1 MFPAEP
7 SDINHGTAIRM
18 ATIFDSTPGIGEYST
33 LLKILTTDVK
43 SPLVKAAMTVP
54 GSLVYLACRTRFSGV
69 FCSLLCRQMSRDL
82 ISFQS

>member
-1 MFPAEP
+1 MLPAEP

-33 LLKILTTDVK
+33 LLNILTTDVK

-54 GSLVYLACRTRFSGV
+54 GSLVLACRTRFSGV